1 MTPHVGIAILSSLA
15 LFFTLNAIFWLVRG
29 RARRREMAM
38 LARLRGEALHDGG
51 DSGRIKIRERRGD
64 EPSRSE
70 RARQFLERAGVKA
83 KPKKVLLVSSVS
95 LSAFVVV
102 AIAATGDGAMAF
114 LVTLVGLGA
123 AYAVLARRASA
134 TVRSFEEQMPKAL
147 EMMVFGLRA
156 GHAFEEALALAGR
169 EVSGPLA
176 AELSRCHEEYKL
188 GRAIEHSL
196 EQLRDRWPEC
206 GPLRQLVE
214 AVVVLKRTGGNL
226 VQVLETV
233 SETIRAQAAFESKH
247 RAMTS
252 EGRLSGYILMALP
265 GAALAFQAILVP
277 DKVKE
282 LMMDSTGQMMML
294 AALVL
299 WALGVVW
306 VLKLVRP
313 GNKSA

>member
-1 MTPHVGIAILSSLA
+1 MTPHVGIAILSGLS
-15 LFFTLNAIFWLVRG
+15 LFFALNAVFWLVRG
-29 RARRREMAM
+29 RARRREVAM
-38 LARLRGEALHDGG
+38 LARLRGEALHGGG
-51 DSGRIKIRERRGD
+51 DSGRIKIRERRGEEMTRRD
-64 EPSRSE
+64 
-70 RARQFLERAGVKA
+70 RARRFFERTNLKVSPKRALIVGGAG
-83 KPKKVLLVSSVS
+83 LVATIA
-95 LSAFVVV
+95 LAW
-102 AIAATGDGAMAF
+102 AATGDGAMAF
-114 LVTLVGLGA
+114 LVTLMLLCAG
-123 AYAVLARRASA
+123 YAMLARRASM

-176 AELSRCHEEYKL
+176 TELSRCHEEYKL
-188 GRAIEHSL
+188 GRPIEQSL
-196 EQLRDRWPEC
+196 ETLRDRWEEC
-206 GPLRQLVE
+206 SPLRQLVE

-226 VQVLETV
+226 VSVLETV

-265 GAALAFQAILVP
+265 GAALAFQAVLVP
-277 DKVKE
+277 DKIRE
-282 LMMDSTGQMMML
+282 LIADSTGQMMML

-299 WALGVVW
+299 WMLGVVW

-313 GNKSA
+313 QGNA